1 MAKERRYGHQLHGA
15 GGTSRL
21 SLWRTVHDYF
31 ALPRTVLRFPRLLW
45 LIRQWE
51 RIVFYRKNVY
61 AWEQIVRFVV
71 GAAMIGGGFYYLAG
85 WTAWLVAALALYMLL
100 TGIFGYCPACAMI
113 GRRPIDSH
121 S

>member
-1 MAKERRYGHQLHGA
+1 MAKECRYGHQLHGA

-21 SLWRTVHDYF
+21 SLGRRPSFSTF
-31 ALPRTVLRFPRLLW
+31 PRTVLHLPRLLW

-85 WTAWLVAALALYMLL
+85 WTAWLVAALGLYMLL

-113 GRRPIDSH
+113 GRPPIDTH
-121 S
+121 R